1 MNSLPAIDRDLPII
15 EYQGKL
21 WTPNE
26 ILRQIE
32 SNPEDPVS
40 KALQSMLEKRMFGA
54 SGNAWKIAK
63 TRLIELIQKQPTVW
77 YLYSIEKPIL
87 TAEERKREIMEETPF
102 GRKLIELE
110 LRRLQ
115 RQVMK
120 F

>member
-1 MNSLPAIDRDLPII
+1 MNSLPAVDRDLPII
-15 EYQGKL
+15 EYRGKL

-63 TRLIELIQKQPTVW
+63 TRLIELIQKHPTVW

-87 TAEERKREIMEETPF
+87 TAEERKKEIMEETPF